1 MPITEPI
8 DEDELEA
15 DLAALE
21 QENLDEK
28 MLKTG
33 TVPVA
38 DSLNRLP
45 KAANGERKSIHT
57 HHLPHQ
63 PYPSKEKKGKEERRE
78 TRQTNDPNTNS
89 QRQIESAG
97 RRRRRGGRVAEAAG
111 RDGHVKTVWRIKT
124 SNRGGSNHFFYYTIP
139 HRCESRKPNNLLYP
153 PLLTSDSRRCENCN
167 LSAHM

>member
-38 DSLNRLP
+38 DSLNRMP
-45 KAANGERKSIHT
+45 KAANGER
-57 HHLPHQ
+57 
-63 PYPSKEKKGKEERRE
+63 E
-78 TRQTNDPNTNS
+78 
-89 QRQIESAG
+89 
-97 RRRRRGGRVAEAAG
+97 
-111 RDGHVKTVWRIKT
+111 
-124 SNRGGSNHFFYYTIP
+124 
-139 HRCESRKPNNLLYP
+139 YP
-153 PLLTSDSRRCENCN
+153 PLFAMRDGDIISRINMMLMCCSV
-167 LSAHM
+167 L

>member
-33 TVPVA
+33 TMPVA

-45 KAANGERKSIHT
+45 KVANGARKFVISFSRFSFFSF
-57 HHLPHQ
+57 LP
-63 PYPSKEKKGKEERRE
+63 K
-78 TRQTNDPNTNS
+78 
-89 QRQIESAG
+89 
-97 RRRRRGGRVAEAAG
+97 V
-111 RDGHVKTVWRIKT
+111 
-124 SNRGGSNHFFYYTIP
+124 
-139 HRCESRKPNNLLYP
+139 
-153 PLLTSDSRRCENCN
+153 
-167 LSAHM
+167 